1 MDLKS
6 AWNSSVTFM
15 LLSHLGQY
23 AMLYLREVQ
32 NQLER
37 IVCVVGNGQVGQFR
51 VGRLQ
56 VQGRLK
62 S

>member
-1 MDLKS
+1 
-6 AWNSSVTFM
+6 M